1 MPDTVASLYE
11 QLFPLT
17 TVMKQRFVEWFTP
30 NMHYSGRWST
40 GKDAYNSGTPT
51 FAMDDSVDGGF
62 KVTAE
67 ASINNSS
74 GAVGSAS
81 SYGLNN
87 IRQFAHNGS
96 VYIDVFKQN
105 TVSSG
110 HKVIAHGL
118 KETMAGDGAGN
129 NACLWGSGVNM
140 NTNYF
145 MSRTCGSSGSQSD
158 TVSDVAYDQNWHN
171 YKIETKSASVE
182 FTLDGVLKTTI
193 TTNLP
198 ASKMAPTNGV
208 QGTSDSTAP
217 SYSIKYVECYNT

>member
-1 MPDTVASLYE
+1 MTKSIYDQLNASG
-11 QLFPLT
+11 T
-17 TVMKQRFVEWFTP
+17 IAKQRVVETFTGDALDP
-30 NMHYSGRWST
+30 DRWST
-40 GKDAYNSGTPT
+40 GKDAYNSGVPT

-62 KVTAE
+62 KVIAE

-74 GAVGSAS
+74 GGVGSAS

-145 MSRTCGSSGSQSD
+145 MSRTCGSSGSQTD
-158 TVSDVAYDQNWHN
+158 VASDVAYDQNWHN

-182 FTLDGVLKTTI
+182 FTLDGVLKTNNTT
-193 TTNLP
+193 TTNIP

-217 SYSIKYVECYNT
+217 SYSIRYVECYNT

>member
-1 MPDTVASLYE
+1 MTKSIYDQLNASG
-11 QLFPLT
+11 T
-17 TVMKQRFVEWFTP
+17 IAKQRVVETFTGDALDP
-30 NMHYSGRWST
+30 DRWST
-40 GKDAYNSGTPT
+40 GKDAYNSGVPT

-62 KVTAE
+62 KVIAE

-74 GAVGSAS
+74 GGVGSAS

-145 MSRTCGSSGSQSD
+145 MSRTCGSSGSQTD
-158 TVSDVAYDQNWHN
+158 VASDVAYDQNWHS

-182 FTLDGVLKTTI
+182 FTLDGVLKTNNTT
-193 TTNLP
+193 TTNIP

-217 SYSIKYVECYNT
+217 SYSIRYVECYNT

>member
-1 MPDTVASLYE
+1 MTKSIYDQLNASG
-11 QLFPLT
+11 T
-17 TVMKQRFVEWFTP
+17 IAKQRVVETFTGDALDP
-30 NMHYSGRWST
+30 DRWST
-40 GKDAYNSGTPT
+40 GKDAYNSGVPT

-62 KVTAE
+62 KVIAE

-74 GAVGSAS
+74 GGVGSAS

-145 MSRTCGSSGSQSD
+145 MSRTCGSSGSQTD
-158 TVSDVAYDQNWHN
+158 VASDVAYDQNWHN

-182 FTLDGVLKTTI
+182 FTLDGVLKTNNTT
-193 TTNLP
+193 TTNIP
-198 ASKMAPTNGV
+198 ASKMAPINGV

>member
-1 MPDTVASLYE
+1 MTKSIYDQLNASG
-11 QLFPLT
+11 T
-17 TVMKQRFVEWFTP
+17 IAKQRVVETFTGDALDP
-30 NMHYSGRWST
+30 DRWST
-40 GKDAYNSGTPT
+40 GKDAYNSGVPT

-62 KVTAE
+62 KVIAE

-74 GAVGSAS
+74 GGVGSAS

-145 MSRTCGSSGSQSD
+145 MSRTCGSSGSQTD
-158 TVSDVAYDQNWHN
+158 VASDVAYDQNWHN

-182 FTLDGVLKTTI
+182 FTLDGVLKTNNTT
-193 TTNLP
+193 TTNIP